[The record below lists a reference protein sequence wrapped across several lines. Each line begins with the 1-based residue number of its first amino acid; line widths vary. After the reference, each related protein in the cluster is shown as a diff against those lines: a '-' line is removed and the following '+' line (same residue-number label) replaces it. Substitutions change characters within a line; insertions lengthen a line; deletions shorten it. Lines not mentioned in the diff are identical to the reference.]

1 MLYKLG
7 SSSDKF
13 DKLEPVAF
21 KDFSSF
27 GNVEKD
33 LEDLIAKS
41 ILDVLFEDLSL
52 MPIYQEVSYEAV
64 ADIYALN
71 EKGELIIFELKRGSA
86 GESALHQVLRYA
98 QDAGQW
104 SFSKLQGKYQQ
115 YTGLETGLIQAHQEA
130 FNLEHTLDAKDLN
143 NKQHLFVIGSAADD
157 SLIYSQLPTG
167 KDRAFQLSFCHIEY
181 MK

>member
-41 ILDVLFEDLSL
+41 ILDVLFEDSSL
-52 MPIYQEVSYEAV
+52 MPIYQ
-64 ADIYALN
+64 
-71 EKGELIIFELKRGSA
+71 
-86 GESALHQVLRYA
+86 QV
-98 QDAGQW
+98 
-104 SFSKLQGKYQQ
+104 
-115 YTGLETGLIQAHQEA
+115 
-130 FNLEHTLDAKDLN
+130 
-143 NKQHLFVIGSAADD
+143 
-157 SLIYSQLPTG
+157 
-167 KDRAFQLSFCHIEY
+167 
-181 MK
+181 